1 LSEWKTPLIAQSR
14 AALRRRRNKNEMP
27 TEEIFCLN
35 LASFDLEYGAASYP
49 GGRLFFN
56 GRFAVMSNEDFI
68 ARYAKPI
75 AAVWKTVAACYGV
88 TEREFAER
96 LIAILARGNNS
107 SQSRSSR
114 ETNAPNAEDLVSQ
127 SISNLKAGELCLA
140 IACEKG
146 DEAAWRVFD
155 SEYRHAMQGAAR
167 ALTKDEA
174 EAEDLIQ
181 FVFGELY
188 GVRLD
193 GDRRLS
199 KLAHYSGRGSL
210 GGWLRAVVY
219 QAFID
224 RKRQTSRFEQVEEV
238 AEFDRLA
245 NEAAA
250 HVNGRLSAPISQPDD
265 IEDTR
270 LRQATEEAMTQAFA
284 EIEAR
289 DRLLLNY
296 YYFDDLTLRE
306 IGSMM
311 GVHEATISRWLAK
324 AQREVKRKTEE
335 ILQRGYGLRR
345 AEVAEC
351 LQIAARAEL
360 DVRRLIVEVKSPSIE
375 RVQ

>member
-1 LSEWKTPLIAQSR
+1 MS
-14 AALRRRRNKNEMP
+14 
-27 TEEIFCLN
+27 TEETFCLN
-35 LASFDLEYGAASYP
+35 LASFDLEYGATSHP
-49 GGRLFFN
+49 GSHFFFSGRY
-56 GRFAVMSNEDFI
+56 AVMSNDDFI

-75 AAVWKTVAACYGV
+75 ADVWETVAARYGV
-88 TEREFAER
+88 TEREFAGR
-96 LIAILARGNNS
+96 LAAILARGNNL
-107 SQSRSSR
+107 SQSRGAKS
-114 ETNAPNAEDLVSQ
+114 EDSI
-127 SISNLKAGELCLA
+127 SDYISNLKAGELCLA
-140 IACEKG
+140 VACEKG
-146 DEAAWRVFD
+146 DESAWQVFD

-199 KLAHYSGRGSL
+199 KLSHYSGRGSL

-250 HVNGRLSAPISQPDD
+250 HVNGRLSAPSSQPDD

-270 LRQATEEAMTQAFA
+270 LRHATEEAMTQAFA

-306 IGSMM
+306 IGLMM

-324 AQREVKRKTEE
+324 AQREIKRKTEE
-335 ILQRGYGLRR
+335 ILRRGYGLRG
-345 AEVAEC
+345 AEVEEC
-351 LQIAARAEL
+351 LQLAARAEL
-360 DVRRLIVEVKSPSIE
+360 DVRRLVVEVNRPS
-375 RVQ
+375 

>member
-1 LSEWKTPLIAQSR
+1 
-14 AALRRRRNKNEMP
+14 MP
-27 TEEIFCLN
+27 TKESFCLN
-35 LASFDLEYGAASYP
+35 LAGFDLEYGATSNP
-49 GGRLFFN
+49 GSRLFFD
-56 GRFAVMSNEDFI
+56 GRFAVMINEDFI
-68 ARYAKPI
+68 ARHARPI
-75 AAVWKTVAACYGV
+75 AALWKTVAARYGV

-96 LIAILARGNNS
+96 LAVICARSNDSPGPKG
-107 SQSRSSR
+107 
-114 ETNAPNAEDLVSQ
+114 ADNAEFISN
-127 SISNLKAGELCLA
+127 SIANLKAGELCLA

-146 DEAAWRVFD
+146 DELAWRAFD
-155 SEYRHAMQGAAR
+155 AEYRHTMQGAAR

-193 GDRRLS
+193 GAKRLS
-199 KLAHYSGRGSL
+199 KLSHYSGRGSL

-224 RKRQTSRFEQVEEV
+224 RKRQTSRFEQVEEI

-250 HVNGRLSAPISQPDD
+250 SVNGRLSAPITQPDD

-270 LRQATEEAMTQAFA
+270 LRQATEEAITQAFA
-284 EIEAR
+284 EIDSR

-306 IGSMM
+306 IGLMM

-335 ILQRGYGLRR
+335 ILQRSYGLRR
-345 AEVAEC
+345 TEVAEC
-351 LQIAARAEL
+351 LQIAARTEL
-360 DVRRLIVEVKSPSIE
+360 DVRNLIVDVHGPSIE
-375 RVQ
+375 RAP

>member
-1 LSEWKTPLIAQSR
+1 
-14 AALRRRRNKNEMP
+14 MP
-27 TEEIFCLN
+27 TEETFCLN
-35 LASFDLEYGAASYP
+35 LASFDLEYGATSHP
-49 GGRLFFN
+49 GSRLFFN

-75 AAVWKTVAACYGV
+75 SAIWKTVAARYGV

-96 LIAILARGNNS
+96 LTAILARANNS
-107 SQSRSSR
+107 SPSRGAA
-114 ETNAPNAEDLVSQ
+114 NADDSISNC
-127 SISNLKAGELCLA
+127 ISNLKAGELCLA

-146 DEAAWRVFD
+146 DEAAWRAFD
-155 SEYRHAMQGAAR
+155 SEYRHTMQGAAR

-210 GGWLRAVVY
+210 GGWLRAVIY

-224 RKRQTSRFEQVEEV
+224 RKRQTSRFEQVEEI

-250 HVNGRLSAPISQPDD
+250 HVNGRISAPISQPDD
-265 IEDTR
+265 IEDAR

-284 EIEAR
+284 EIEPR

-306 IGSMM
+306 IGLMM

-345 AEVAEC
+345 TEVAEC
-351 LQIAARAEL
+351 LQIAAHAEL
-360 DVRRLIVEVKSPSIE
+360 DVRRLVVDVNSPSIE
-375 RVQ
+375 RAP

>member
-1 LSEWKTPLIAQSR
+1 MTVIKESGGCVPWPL
-14 AALRRRRNKNEMP
+14 LRFGGANNQNGMP
-27 TEEIFCLN
+27 TKESFCLN
-35 LASFDLEYGAASYP
+35 LAGFDLEYGPTSAP
-49 GGRLFFN
+49 GSRLFFD
-56 GRFAVMSNEDFI
+56 GRFAVMTNEDFI
-68 ARYAKPI
+68 ARHARPI
-75 AAVWKTVAACYGV
+75 AALWKTVAATYGV

-96 LIAILARGNNS
+96 LAAILARTNNS
-107 SQSRSSR
+107 TGSKV
-114 ETNAPNAEDLVSQ
+114 ADAAD

-146 DEAAWRVFD
+146 DESAWRAFD
-155 SEYRHAMQGAAR
+155 SEYRHTMQGAAR
-167 ALTKDEA
+167 SLTKDEA

-210 GGWLRAVVY
+210 GGWLRAVIY

-250 HVNGRLSAPISQPDD
+250 HVNGRLSAPITQPDD

-306 IGSMM
+306 IGLMM
-311 GVHEATISRWLAK
+311 SVHEATISRWLAK

-335 ILQRGYGLRR
+335 ILQRSYGLRR
-345 AEVAEC
+345 TEVAEC
-351 LQIAARAEL
+351 LQIAARTEL
-360 DVRRLIVEVKSPSIE
+360 DVRKLIVDVNGPSIE
-375 RVQ
+375 RAP

>member
-1 LSEWKTPLIAQSR
+1 
-14 AALRRRRNKNEMP
+14 MP
-27 TEEIFCLN
+27 TKESFCLN
-35 LASFDLEYGAASYP
+35 LAGFDLEYGPTSNP
-49 GGRLFFN
+49 GSRLFFD
-56 GRFAVMSNEDFI
+56 GRFAVMTSEDFI
-68 ARYAKPI
+68 ARHARTI
-75 AAVWKTVAACYGV
+75 AALWETVAATYGV

-96 LIAILARGNNS
+96 LATILARADYS
-107 SQSRSSR
+107 SKSSK
-114 ETNAPNAEDLVSQ
+114 PKDEDLAN
-127 SISNLKAGELCLA
+127 SISNLRASELCLA

-146 DEAAWRVFD
+146 DESAWRAFD
-155 SEYRHAMQGAAR
+155 SEYRHTMQCAAR
-167 ALTKDEA
+167 SLTKDEA

-193 GDRRLS
+193 GERRLS

-210 GGWLRAVVY
+210 GGWLRAVIY

-250 HVNGRLSAPISQPDD
+250 QVNGRLSAPITQPDD

-270 LRQATEEAMTQAFA
+270 LRQATEEAITQAFA
-284 EIEAR
+284 EIESR

-306 IGSMM
+306 IGLMM
-311 GVHEATISRWLAK
+311 NVHEATISRWLAK

-335 ILQRGYGLRR
+335 ILQRSYGLRR
-345 AEVAEC
+345 AEIAEC
-351 LQIAARAEL
+351 LQIAARTEL
-360 DVRRLIVEVKSPSIE
+360 DVRKLIVDVNNPSVE
-375 RVQ
+375 RAP

>member
-1 LSEWKTPLIAQSR
+1 
-14 AALRRRRNKNEMP
+14 MP
-27 TEEIFCLN
+27 TEETFCLN
-35 LASFDLEYGAASYP
+35 LASFDLEYGAAPHP
-49 GGRLFFN
+49 GSRLFFN

-75 AAVWKTVAACYGV
+75 AALWKTVAARYGV
-88 TEREFAER
+88 TEREFAKR
-96 LIAILARGNNS
+96 IAAILARANNS
-107 SQSRSSR
+107 SQLRS
-114 ETNAPNAEDLVSQ
+114 ANAEDSI
-127 SISNLKAGELCLA
+127 SHCISNLRASELCLA

-146 DEAAWRVFD
+146 DEAAWRGFD

-167 ALTKDEA
+167 ALTRDEA

-250 HVNGRLSAPISQPDD
+250 YVNGRLSVAISQPDD
-265 IEDTR
+265 IEDAR

-284 EIEAR
+284 EIEPR

-324 AQREVKRKTEE
+324 AQREIKRKTEE

-345 AEVAEC
+345 TEVAEC

-360 DVRRLIVEVKSPSIE
+360 DVRRLIVDVNSPSIE
-375 RVQ
+375 RAP

>member
-1 LSEWKTPLIAQSR
+1 
-14 AALRRRRNKNEMP
+14 MP
-27 TEEIFCLN
+27 TEETFCLN
-35 LASFDLEYGAASYP
+35 LASFDLEYGATSHP
-49 GGRLFFN
+49 GSRLFLN
-56 GRFAVMSNEDFI
+56 GRFAVMSNDDFI

-75 AAVWKTVAACYGV
+75 SAVWKTVAARYGV

-96 LIAILARGNNS
+96 LAAILARANNS
-107 SQSRSSR
+107 SQSRPSR
-114 ETNAPNAEDLVSQ
+114 DANAEDSI
-127 SISNLKAGELCLA
+127 SSCISNLKAGELCLA

-146 DEAAWRVFD
+146 DEAAWRAFD
-155 SEYRHAMQGAAR
+155 SEYRHSMQGAAR
-167 ALTKDEA
+167 SLTKDEA

-193 GDRRLS
+193 GERRLS

-219 QAFID
+219 QAFIV

-238 AEFDRLA
+238 ADFDRLA

-265 IEDTR
+265 IEDAR
-270 LRQATEEAMTQAFA
+270 LRHATEEAMTQAFA
-284 EIEAR
+284 EIEPR

-296 YYFDDLTLRE
+296 YFFDDLTLRE
-306 IGSMM
+306 IGLMM

-324 AQREVKRKTEE
+324 AQREIKRKTEE

-345 AEVAEC
+345 TEVAEC
-351 LQIAARAEL
+351 LQLAARAEI
-360 DVRRLIVEVKSPSIE
+360 DVRRLVVDVTAPPSKAPRE
-375 RVQ
+375 RVL

>member
-1 LSEWKTPLIAQSR
+1 MT
-14 AALRRRRNKNEMP
+14 NE
-27 TEEIFCLN
+27 
-35 LASFDLEYGAASYP
+35 
-49 GGRLFFN
+49 
-56 GRFAVMSNEDFI
+56 VFI
-68 ARYAKPI
+68 ARHARPI
-75 AAVWKTVAACYGV
+75 TTLWKTVAARYGV

-96 LIAILARGNNS
+96 LAAILARAANS
-107 SQSRSSR
+107 SESKGADADDFIS
-114 ETNAPNAEDLVSQ
+114 NC
-127 SISNLKAGELCLA
+127 ISNLRAGELCLA

-146 DEAAWRVFD
+146 DESAWRAFD
-155 SEYRHAMQGAAR
+155 SEYRYTMQGAAR
-167 ALTKDEA
+167 SLTKDEA

-193 GDRRLS
+193 GDRRLG

-250 HVNGRLSAPISQPDD
+250 YVNGRLSAPITQPDD
-265 IEDTR
+265 IEDAR

-306 IGSMM
+306 IGLMM
-311 GVHEATISRWLAK
+311 SVHEATISRWLAK

-335 ILQRGYGLRR
+335 ILQRSYGLRR
-345 AEVAEC
+345 TEVAEC
-351 LQIAARAEL
+351 LQIAARTEL
-360 DVRRLIVEVKSPSIE
+360 DVRRLIVDVNSPSIE
-375 RVQ
+375 RAP

>member
-1 LSEWKTPLIAQSR
+1 
-14 AALRRRRNKNEMP
+14 MP
-27 TEEIFCLN
+27 TKESFCLN
-35 LASFDLEYGAASYP
+35 LAGFDLEYGATSPP
-49 GGRLFFN
+49 GSRLFFD
-56 GRFAVMSNEDFI
+56 GRFAVMTTEDFI
-68 ARYAKPI
+68 ARHARPI
-75 AAVWKTVAACYGV
+75 AALWKTVAARYGV
-88 TEREFAER
+88 TEREFAGR
-96 LIAILARGNNS
+96 LAAILARPGNS
-107 SQSRSSR
+107 SESKGADAADFIS
-114 ETNAPNAEDLVSQ
+114 NC
-127 SISNLKAGELCLA
+127 ISNLRAGELCLA

-146 DEAAWRVFD
+146 DESAWRAFD
-155 SEYRHAMQGAAR
+155 SEYRHTMQGAAR

-224 RKRQTSRFEQVEEV
+224 RKRQTARFEQVEEV
-238 AEFDRLA
+238 SEFDRLA

-250 HVNGRLSAPISQPDD
+250 HVNGRLSAPITQPDD
-265 IEDTR
+265 IEDAR

-306 IGSMM
+306 IGLMM
-311 GVHEATISRWLAK
+311 SVHEATISRWLAK

-335 ILQRGYGLRR
+335 ILQRSYGLRR
-345 AEVAEC
+345 TEVAEC
-351 LQIAARAEL
+351 LQIAARTEL
-360 DVRRLIVEVKSPSIE
+360 DVRRLIVDVNGPSIE
-375 RVQ
+375 RAP

>member
-1 LSEWKTPLIAQSR
+1 
-14 AALRRRRNKNEMP
+14 MP
-27 TEEIFCLN
+27 TEETFCLN
-35 LASFDLEYGAASYP
+35 LASFDLEYGAASHP
-49 GGRLFFN
+49 GSRLFFN
-56 GRFAVMSNEDFI
+56 SRFAVMSNEDFI

-75 AAVWKTVAACYGV
+75 AAVWKTVAVRYGV

-96 LIAILARGNNS
+96 LAAILARGNNS
-107 SQSRSSR
+107 SQSRPSR
-114 ETNAPNAEDLVSQ
+114 EANSPNAEDSVSQ
-127 SISNLKAGELCLA
+127 SFSNLKAGELCLA

-210 GGWLRAVVY
+210 GGWLRAVIY

-250 HVNGRLSAPISQPDD
+250 HANGRLSAPISQPDD
-265 IEDTR
+265 LEDAR

-306 IGSMM
+306 IGLMM

-345 AEVAEC
+345 TEVAEC

>member
-1 LSEWKTPLIAQSR
+1 
-14 AALRRRRNKNEMP
+14 
-27 TEEIFCLN
+27 
-35 LASFDLEYGAASYP
+35 
-49 GGRLFFN
+49 
-56 GRFAVMSNEDFI
+56 MSNDDFI

-75 AAVWKTVAACYGV
+75 AAAWKTVAARYGV
-88 TEREFAER
+88 TEREFAKR
-96 LIAILARGNNS
+96 IAAILARANNS
-107 SQSRSSR
+107 SQSRS
-114 ETNAPNAEDLVSQ
+114 ANAEDSI
-127 SISNLKAGELCLA
+127 SHCISNLRAGELCLA

-146 DEAAWRVFD
+146 DEAAWLVFD
-155 SEYRHAMQGAAR
+155 SEYRRAMQGAAR

-193 GDRRLS
+193 GDRRLG

-224 RKRQTSRFEQVEEV
+224 RKRQTSRFEQVEEA

-250 HVNGRLSAPISQPDD
+250 HVNGRLSVPISQPDD

-306 IGSMM
+306 IGLMM

-324 AQREVKRKTEE
+324 AQREIKRKTEE

-351 LQIAARAEL
+351 LQIAARAEI
-360 DVRRLIVEVKSPSIE
+360 DVRRLMAPSIE
-375 RVQ
+375 RAP

>member
-1 LSEWKTPLIAQSR
+1 
-14 AALRRRRNKNEMP
+14 MP
-27 TEEIFCLN
+27 TEETFCLN
-35 LASFDLEYGAASYP
+35 LASFDLEYGATSHP
-49 GGRLFFN
+49 GSHFFFSGRY
-56 GRFAVMSNEDFI
+56 AVMFNDDFI
-68 ARYAKPI
+68 ARYAKSI
-75 AAVWKTVAACYGV
+75 AAVWKTVTARYGV

-96 LIAILARGNNS
+96 LAAILARGNNS
-107 SQSRSSR
+107 SQSRG
-114 ETNAPNAEDLVSQ
+114 ANAED
-127 SISNLKAGELCLA
+127 SISDCVSNLKAGELCLA

-146 DEAAWRVFD
+146 DEAAWQAFD

-199 KLAHYSGRGSL
+199 KLSHYSGRGSL

-265 IEDTR
+265 IEDAR
-270 LRQATEEAMTQAFA
+270 LRHATEEAMTQAFA
-284 EIEAR
+284 QIEAR

-306 IGSMM
+306 IGLMM

-324 AQREVKRKTEE
+324 AQREIKRKTEE
-335 ILQRGYGLRR
+335 ILRRGYGLRS
-345 AEVAEC
+345 AEVDEC

-360 DVRRLIVEVKSPSIE
+360 DVRRLVVVVNRPSIE
-375 RVQ
+375 RAP

>member
-1 LSEWKTPLIAQSR
+1 M
-14 AALRRRRNKNEMP
+14 RRTGVADGQNEMP

-35 LASFDLEYGAASYP
+35 LASFDLEYGVASNP
-49 GGRLFFN
+49 RGHLFSN

-75 AAVWKTVAACYGV
+75 AVVWKTVATRYGV
-88 TEREFAER
+88 TEREFADR
-96 LIAILARGNNS
+96 LAAILARTQNS
-107 SQSRSSR
+107 SKSGPSKEIS
-114 ETNAPNAEDLVSQ
+114 DDSVSNGFA
-127 SISNLKAGELCLA
+127 NLKSEELCLA

-146 DEAAWRVFD
+146 DESAWRVFD

-193 GDRRLS
+193 GDKRLS

-245 NEAAA
+245 SEAAA
-250 HVNGRLSAPISQPDD
+250 HINGRLSVPISQPDD
-265 IEDTR
+265 FEDTR

-284 EIEAR
+284 EIDPR
-289 DRLLLNY
+289 HRLLLNY

-306 IGSMM
+306 IGLLM

-351 LQIAARAEL
+351 LQIAAHAEL
-360 DVRRLIVEVKSPSIE
+360 DVRRLVVDVKSPSIE
-375 RVQ
+375 RTP

>member
-1 LSEWKTPLIAQSR
+1 
-14 AALRRRRNKNEMP
+14 MP
-27 TEEIFCLN
+27 TKESFCLN
-35 LASFDLEYGAASYP
+35 PASFDLEYGVASHP
-49 GGRLFFN
+49 GSHLFFD
-56 GRFAVMSNEDFI
+56 GRFAVMTTEDFI
-68 ARYAKPI
+68 ARHAKPI
-75 AAVWKTVAACYGV
+75 AALWKTVAERRGV
-88 TEREFAER
+88 TNREFAER
-96 LIAILARGNNS
+96 LAAIFAREGNGARAHNS
-107 SQSRSSR
+107 SNPGDADEAR
-114 ETNAPNAEDLVSQ
+114 DF
-127 SISNLKAGELCLA
+127 ISNIRAGELCLA

-146 DEAAWRVFD
+146 DDGAWLAFE
-155 SEYRHAMQGAAR
+155 SEYRHSMQGAAR

-181 FVFGELY
+181 FVFGELF
-188 GVRLD
+188 GVRMD

-210 GGWLRAVVY
+210 GGWLRAVIY

-224 RKRQTSRFEQVEEV
+224 RKRQTARFEQVEEI

-250 HVNGRLSAPISQPDD
+250 SVNGRLSPPIVQPDD

-270 LRQATEEAMTQAFA
+270 LRQATEEAMTQAFT

-306 IGSMM
+306 IGLMM

-324 AQREVKRKTEE
+324 AQREVKRKTED
-335 ILQRGYGLRR
+335 ILQRSYGLRR

-351 LQIAARAEL
+351 LQIAARTEL
-360 DVRRLIVEVKSPSIE
+360 DVRKLITD
-375 RVQ
+375 